1 MSCLT
6 GPAGADPTGT
16 KGSSSMTNE
25 SLGCDAVGGV
35 DSHKDTIHV
44 AVITSTGRPV
54 DDHEFPTTEAGYRR
68 AVAWLNGHGPL
79 QAVGVEGTSSY
90 GVGICAALTTAGICV
105 VEVNRTRAA
114 ERRKRGKTD
123 PLDAYRAA
131 RSVLSGEA
139 STDPKRASIEPL
151 RALNVARRSAVK
163 AQQAAWR
170 QIGALLVNAPTPL
183 RDRLR
188 GLTRTALLTTLAATR
203 PSQVSNP
210 DDADIL
216 FALRRLARRHRDLG
230 EEITALEERL
240 RTRAVAANPALMAV
254 KGVGPVVGAQ
264 LLITAGDNPQRLR
277 SSASFAALCG
287 TAPIPVSSGRTDR
300 YRLSRG
306 GDRAANNA
314 LHHIVKV
321 RMTYDAATR
330 AYRDSHLA
338 RGWTLKAIYR
348 ALKRAVAR
356 EVYRALV
363 GRCDIPD
370 YTDLRPARQAK
381 NITLTQVAGH
391 FEVWPMH
398 ISTIERGT
406 RRDDTLAKAY
416 REWLTAA

>member
-1 MSCLT
+1 
-6 GPAGADPTGT
+6 
-16 KGSSSMTNE
+16 MTNE
-25 SLGCDAVGGV
+25 SSVGTDAVGGV
-35 DSHKDTIHV
+35 DSHKDTVHV
-44 AVITSTGRPV
+44 AVITCTGRPV
-54 DDHEFPTTEAGYRR
+54 DDQEFPTTAAGYRQ
-68 AVAWLNGHGPL
+68 AVAWLGGHGPL

-90 GVGICAALTTAGICV
+90 GTGICAALTKAGVIV

-139 STDPKRASIEPL
+139 GTDPKRASIEPL

-170 QIGALLVNAPTPL
+170 QIGSLLVNAPAPL

-188 GLTRTALLTTLAATR
+188 GLPRAALLSTLASSR
-203 PSQVSNP
+203 PGQVNDP
-210 DDADIL
+210 DEADIL
-216 FALRRLARRHRDLG
+216 FALRTLAQRHRDLA
-230 EEITALEERL
+230 EQITALEERL
-240 RTRAVAANPALMAV
+240 QARAAAANPALLAI
-254 KGVGPVVGAQ
+254 KGVGPVIGAQ
-264 LLITAGDNPQRLR
+264 LLITAGDNPDRLR

-306 GDRAANNA
+306 GDRAANAA

-321 RMTYDAATR
+321 RMTYDPTTP
-330 AYRDSHLA
+330 AYRDTRLE
-338 RGWTLKAIYR
+338 RGWTKKAVYR

-356 EVYRALV
+356 EIYRALV
-363 GRCDIPD
+363 GRCDVPD

-381 NITLTQVAGH
+381 NITLTQVAHH
-391 FEVWPMH
+391 FAVWPMH

-406 RRDDTLAKAY
+406 RRDDTLANAY
-416 REWLTAA
+416 RDWLTAA